1 MRQLPKGISNYE
13 DIVAENRVYVDKT
26 MYIEKM
32 EDLADKTIMFLRPR
46 KFGKTLFTSTLE
58 CYYDKN
64 KADKFEELFG
74 KTYIGGNPTPNKN
87 RYCVLRFNFSGIST
101 NTVEETIKGFREKVD
116 IGINR
121 FVTNYKLDF
130 YNNPE
135 MSTEGILGS
144 TFEAF
149 REQRR
154 NEKFSKPLIYD
165 EEFKKALADKQVPI
179 LVLDE
184 KWHRLFAVHG
194 KPDEIHETENE
205 LNALLARQ
213 GKLNEELK
221 QLKKVKKQLMESIVA
236 NMDGTTSEDMDAQ
249 REKKLDEDKR
259 LIDETNQKMEE
270 NEDELLEIPRRIRDV
285 NRKLMLQSMG
295 YFYEKIRVNKKESDD
310 IDAWINQVRVDLK
323 KNIIRK
329 QNRDINNRE
338 IYAYLHD
345 IFGPSTLDLFDIHYE
360 DEDVEEDSAQNKQN
374 DTKESQKEE
383 ES

>member
-1 MRQLPKGISNYE
+1 MK
-13 DIVAENRVYVDKT
+13 D
-26 MYIEKM
+26 
-32 EDLADKTIMFLRPR
+32 
-46 KFGKTLFTSTLE
+46 
-58 CYYDKN
+58 
-64 KADKFEELFG
+64 
-74 KTYIGGNPTPNKN
+74 
-87 RYCVLRFNFSGIST
+87 
-101 NTVEETIKGFREKVD
+101 
-116 IGINR
+116 
-121 FVTNYKLDF
+121 
-130 YNNPE
+130 
-135 MSTEGILGS
+135 
-144 TFEAF
+144 
-149 REQRR
+149 
-154 NEKFSKPLIYD
+154 D

-270 NEDELLEIPRRIRDV
+270 NEDELLEIPRQIRDV

-295 YFYEKIRVNKKESDD
+295 YFYEKIRVNKEESDD

-360 DEDVEEDSAQNKQN
+360 EETAKEDSAQNKQN

>member
-1 MRQLPKGISNYE
+1 MK
-13 DIVAENRVYVDKT
+13 D
-26 MYIEKM
+26 
-32 EDLADKTIMFLRPR
+32 
-46 KFGKTLFTSTLE
+46 
-58 CYYDKN
+58 
-64 KADKFEELFG
+64 
-74 KTYIGGNPTPNKN
+74 
-87 RYCVLRFNFSGIST
+87 
-101 NTVEETIKGFREKVD
+101 
-116 IGINR
+116 
-121 FVTNYKLDF
+121 
-130 YNNPE
+130 
-135 MSTEGILGS
+135 
-144 TFEAF
+144 
-149 REQRR
+149 
-154 NEKFSKPLIYD
+154 D

-270 NEDELLEIPRRIRDV
+270 NEDELLEIPRQIRDV

-345 IFGPSTLDLFDIHYE
+345 IFGSSTLDRSIFTMKMKMWKRTAHKI
-360 DEDVEEDSAQNKQN
+360 NKTIRKN
-374 DTKESQKEE
+374 HKRKRRVRNLALSCIGKRNEASGSEYIAGVSCTGTGIDGTGIDGFCAEAFTA
-383 ES
+383 

>member
-1 MRQLPKGISNYE
+1 MK
-13 DIVAENRVYVDKT
+13 D
-26 MYIEKM
+26 
-32 EDLADKTIMFLRPR
+32 
-46 KFGKTLFTSTLE
+46 
-58 CYYDKN
+58 
-64 KADKFEELFG
+64 
-74 KTYIGGNPTPNKN
+74 
-87 RYCVLRFNFSGIST
+87 
-101 NTVEETIKGFREKVD
+101 
-116 IGINR
+116 
-121 FVTNYKLDF
+121 
-130 YNNPE
+130 
-135 MSTEGILGS
+135 
-144 TFEAF
+144 
-149 REQRR
+149 
-154 NEKFSKPLIYD
+154 D

-270 NEDELLEIPRRIRDV
+270 NEDELLE
-285 NRKLMLQSMG
+285 LM
-295 YFYEKIRVNKKESDD
+295 
-310 IDAWINQVRVDLK
+310 
-323 KNIIRK
+323 KNIIGK

>member
-1 MRQLPKGISNYE
+1 MK
-13 DIVAENRVYVDKT
+13 D
-26 MYIEKM
+26 
-32 EDLADKTIMFLRPR
+32 
-46 KFGKTLFTSTLE
+46 
-58 CYYDKN
+58 
-64 KADKFEELFG
+64 
-74 KTYIGGNPTPNKN
+74 
-87 RYCVLRFNFSGIST
+87 
-101 NTVEETIKGFREKVD
+101 
-116 IGINR
+116 
-121 FVTNYKLDF
+121 
-130 YNNPE
+130 
-135 MSTEGILGS
+135 
-144 TFEAF
+144 
-149 REQRR
+149 
-154 NEKFSKPLIYD
+154 D

-329 QNRDINNRE
+329 QNRDITIVRFMR
-338 IYAYLHD
+338 ICTISSGHPLWICS
-345 IFGPSTLDLFDIHYE
+345 IFTMKMKMWKRTAHKINKTIRKNHKRKRRVRNLALSCIGKRNEASGSEYIAGVSCTGTGIDGTGIDGFCAE
-360 DEDVEEDSAQNKQN
+360 AFSA
-374 DTKESQKEE
+374 
-383 ES
+383 

>member
-1 MRQLPKGISNYE
+1 MK
-13 DIVAENRVYVDKT
+13 D
-26 MYIEKM
+26 
-32 EDLADKTIMFLRPR
+32 
-46 KFGKTLFTSTLE
+46 
-58 CYYDKN
+58 
-64 KADKFEELFG
+64 
-74 KTYIGGNPTPNKN
+74 
-87 RYCVLRFNFSGIST
+87 
-101 NTVEETIKGFREKVD
+101 
-116 IGINR
+116 
-121 FVTNYKLDF
+121 
-130 YNNPE
+130 
-135 MSTEGILGS
+135 
-144 TFEAF
+144 
-149 REQRR
+149 
-154 NEKFSKPLIYD
+154 D

-249 REKKLDEDKR
+249 R
-259 LIDETNQKMEE
+259 EE

-360 DEDVEEDSAQNKQN
+360 DVEEDSAQNKQN

-383 ES
+383 KKEEK

>member
-1 MRQLPKGISNYE
+1 MKSSKE
-13 DIVAENRVYVDKT
+13 FENAIR
-26 MYIEKM
+26 
-32 EDLADKTIMFLRPR
+32 
-46 KFGKTLFTSTLE
+46 
-58 CYYDKN
+58 N
-64 KADKFEELFG
+64 KK
-74 KTYIGGNPTPNKN
+74 
-87 RYCVLRFNFSGIST
+87 
-101 NTVEETIKGFREKVD
+101 
-116 IGINR
+116 
-121 FVTNYKLDF
+121 
-130 YNNPE
+130 
-135 MSTEGILGS
+135 
-144 TFEAF
+144 
-149 REQRR
+149 
-154 NEKFSKPLIYD
+154 
-165 EEFKKALADKQVPI
+165 VPI
-179 LVLDE
+179 LVLDQ
-184 KWHRLFAVHG
+184 KWHRLFAIQG
-194 KPDEIHETENE
+194 KTDEIKEAEAN

-213 GKLNEELK
+213 GKLNNDLK
-221 QLKKVKKQLMESIVA
+221 EYKKLKNKLMDNIVQ
-236 NMDGTTSEDMDAQ
+236 NMDGSNKEITDEQ
-249 REKKLDEDKR
+249 RQKNQDDDKR